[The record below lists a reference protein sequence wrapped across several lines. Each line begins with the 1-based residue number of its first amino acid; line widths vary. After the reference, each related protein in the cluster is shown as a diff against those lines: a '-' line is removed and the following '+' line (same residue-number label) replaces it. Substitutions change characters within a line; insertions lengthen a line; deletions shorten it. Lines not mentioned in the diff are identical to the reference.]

1 MFGRR
6 PKHMDPDGGAE
17 RDEAIGQSPLAP
29 YFLMM
34 IEPDQVVQLHEQ
46 LAEQALR
53 TGRAEQRADGN
64 SLQLLHGSVTRPGS
78 FPFVRED
85 NDPSR

>member
-1 MFGRR
+1 
-6 PKHMDPDGGAE
+6 MDPDGGAE

-29 YFLMM
+29 YVLMT

-46 LAEQALR
+46 LVEQALR
-53 TGRAEQRADGN
+53 TGRADQRADGN
-64 SLQLLHGSVTRPGS
+64 NLQLLHGAVTRLRS

-85 NDPSR
+85 DDPSR

>member
-34 IEPDQVVQLHEQ
+34 IEPDQVVQLHCHSLNRLSEQ
-46 LAEQALR
+46 VAR
-53 TGRAEQRADGN
+53 IRGRMAIAC
-64 SLQLLHGSVTRPGS
+64 S
-78 FPFVRED
+78 FCTAR
-85 NDPSR
+85 